1 MLATVGFVVPEFVR
15 VPGEAFSFES
25 IPNVID
31 AHDALLDTSMKQI
44 LLWISLWEAMSL
56 GALSNM
62 NEFDRSP
69 GDWGFDPLNLYPTD
83 PAKQEEMRN
92 KELKN
97 GRLVRSASV
106 VQCMSCVSFF
116 WLVISHFPV
125 CTLRLSSISGNDCS
139 WRYGCWGKCI
149 WTWIPI
155 LLDSLYDTRKNIHT
169 LIFCRSLFYNHIPPK
184 TTHMLHPRV
193 QRDIYIQYLV

>member
-1 MLATVGFVVPEFVR
+1 MAGSAVAFAPAPVARSSTSLNEFANGLAGGSGPEPMPFRPGSEKSAKEFDPAGFAERAPEWINWFREAELKHGRQAMLATVGFVVPEFVR

-97 GRLVRSASV
+97 GRLAMIALGGMVAGASV
-106 VQCMSCVSFF
+106 SG
-116 WLVISHFPV
+116 HGFP
-125 CTLRLSSISGNDCS
+125 
-139 WRYGCWGKCI
+139 Y
-149 WTWIPI
+149 
-155 LLDSLYDTRKNIHT
+155 
-169 LIFCRSLFYNHIPPK
+169 F
-184 TTHMLHPRV
+184 
-193 QRDIYIQYLV
+193 

>member
-1 MLATVGFVVPEFVR
+1 MYVSTSYICFSYFLRQRAPEWINWFREAELKHGRQAMLATVGFVVPEFVR

-97 GRLVRSASV
+97 GRLVSNASV
-106 VQCMSCVSFF
+106 VCIHVYF
-116 WLVISHFPV
+116 
-125 CTLRLSSISGNDCS
+125 SGL
-139 WRYGCWGKCI
+139 WY
-149 WTWIPI
+149 
-155 LLDSLYDTRKNIHT
+155 
-169 LIFCRSLFYNHIPPK
+169 LIFLFARFVFLHI
-184 TTHMLHPRV
+184 R
-193 QRDIYIQYLV
+193 Q